1 LAIFA
6 GDGHKMQ
13 IVVKK
18 KYIKYFLIPCIV
30 AIAVFNFL
38 TFYEYQSLFRVNND
52 IIESY
57 QTIRAANQV
66 IISINE
72 AGLKVG
78 GLLLG
83 NDETGVKNLPE
94 IIISAQLNMT
104 TLNQLIQDNQ
114 MEIDFYKQLKPL
126 FDQKVQFLQNV
137 LAKYSAGDKA
147 GAIQIGSDPNRLL
160 LTEKIAQFIIEIKK
174 IETNQLEDNRTKLD
188 TDMMV
193 ANALFILVSLITLGL
208 LMFCYYILNR
218 EDSIPNQS
226 SKNI

>member
-1 LAIFA
+1 
-6 GDGHKMQ
+6 MQ
-13 IVVKK
+13 IVVKR
-18 KYIKYFLIPCIV
+18 KYVKYFLIPCIV
-30 AIAVFNFL
+30 AIAIFNFL

-72 AGLKVG
+72 AEIKVG

-83 NDETGVKNLPE
+83 NDENGVKNLPE
-94 IIISAQLNMT
+94 IIISAQVNMT

-126 FDQKVQFLQNV
+126 FDEKVHFLQNI
-137 LAKYSAGDKA
+137 LIKYSAGDQA
-147 GAIQIGSDPNRLL
+147 GAIQAGSDKNRLQ
-160 LTEKIAQFIIEIKK
+160 LTEKISQLIIEIKK
-174 IETNQLEDNRTKLD
+174 IEVSQLENNRAKLD
-188 TDMMV
+188 NDMML

-218 EDSIPNQS
+218 EDPNLNQL

>member
-1 LAIFA
+1 
-6 GDGHKMQ
+6 
-13 IVVKK
+13 
-18 KYIKYFLIPCIV
+18 V
-30 AIAVFNFL
+30 AIAIFNFL

-72 AGLKVG
+72 AEIKVG

-83 NDETGVKNLPE
+83 NDENGVKNLPE
-94 IIISAQLNMT
+94 IIISAQVNMT

-126 FDQKVQFLQNV
+126 FDEKVHFLQNI
-137 LAKYSAGDKA
+137 LIKYSAGDQA
-147 GAIQIGSDPNRLL
+147 GAIQAGSDKNRLQ
-160 LTEKIAQFIIEIKK
+160 LTEKISQLIIEIKK
-174 IETNQLEDNRTKLD
+174 IEVSQLENNRAKLD
-188 TDMMV
+188 NDMML

-218 EDSIPNQS
+218 EDPNLNQL